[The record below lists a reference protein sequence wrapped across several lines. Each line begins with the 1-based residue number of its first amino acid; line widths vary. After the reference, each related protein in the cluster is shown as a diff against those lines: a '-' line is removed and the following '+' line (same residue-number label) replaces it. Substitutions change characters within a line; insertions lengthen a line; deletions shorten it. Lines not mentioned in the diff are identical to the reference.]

1 MPETLKLNDILGDGL
16 QAGIDKLNASLQEA
30 DATMKSLAKES
41 ATVAANVQKNS
52 GARGTSGSDIAAR
65 KKAVSDLSDATQRM
79 QEIQKES
86 DRLDKQ
92 RNLLIT
98 RQNELLNENKRMLQ
112 AEKQA
117 LSEQNKLLNAGAGS
131 LREMEVRLSK
141 LRNEYANMSK
151 EQRNAKETGG
161 ALLLNI
167 KSLAKETDKLRMDM
181 GQAQQRVGGYATAI
195 KEVGGAML
203 SQIGLYGGI
212 AGGIALIGK
221 AFGSGITT
229 IKEYSLEWSKL
240 KALVGT
246 GTSKADFE
254 SLQKSA
260 GIGAEL
266 GKSATEVTKLQIE
279 LARFGLTAK
288 QIINVTPGVL
298 KLAAATGE
306 DLAGSAAT
314 VSANLKAFNYDASES
329 DRVVG
334 VMTRTFNESA
344 SGLSDF
350 AESSKYAAT
359 GAKAAGDTFEGMS
372 AKLAMLADRGIKG
385 SMAGTAL
392 RRIYAELATT
402 GKPLAESWEILTKKG
417 MNLAGAQD
425 EVGLTAQNALLILSQ
440 NKTKVDELT
449 QSFGDAAKN
458 SKVLGETIGTM
469 TDNITTDLDKL
480 SVAWDNVW
488 LSIDKGDGVLS
499 KISRWFVQVG
509 TDALD
514 AIVKMTSSGQSIA
527 EQSRTDITKNVGENI
542 KQMATR
548 PGEQPGQL
556 SYNYTDIAFMTDL
569 FKKREEIVKTRA
581 VAQRNMIE
589 LDKSLLASAEDVKNA
604 EIEWEKLRIEEELYT
619 KAINDPKFRK
629 SLTES
634 GKLIAVQ
641 TENNNEQTKSE
652 KELLKEKKEQ
662 LKADEALYQLRLKY
676 GLVLAWE
683 QIEHETKAVKKYY
696 EAGILGAKEYYQIT
710 SKIGENILGKPVL
723 KGQEKVGQLDKKNLG
738 RTQVATGVEGMKTD
752 RFNLV
757 NALAG
762 DTKEVWDFFGITGE
776 KEQKA
781 LDDALG
787 KVTDSAFSMFNA
799 IYDKQVD
806 FYDKEAEL
814 REQRISDLKDA
825 YEKEKDIQDENKANG
840 DSYST
845 AELTRIQAQINEE
858 ERLRKEALV
867 KKNEY
872 VKKQMNL
879 EAIQQASNLITAS
892 ATIFKDY
899 SAAFPIAGPFL
910 AAGVIATMIASFIA
924 TQAQARALTKA
935 EKGYT
940 GVMGG
945 ALHSESSNNRPM
957 LSDGRGNNV
966 EIERD
971 EAVGILSRTA
981 TSKYSNQFFDFV
993 NNANAGKLDLYGGQS
1008 LNIFAKSDNSEMVR
1022 EQKRTNELLGRSLVQ
1037 TGKNE
1042 FTALSGNFV
1051 IRKTL

>member
-1 MPETLKLNDILGDGL
+1 MPETLTLNDILGNGL

-41 ATVAANVQKNS
+41 ASVAANVQKNS

-65 KKAVSDLSDATQRM
+65 KKAVEELAGASTKLITVQDEM
-79 QEIQKES
+79 
-86 DRLDKQ
+86 DRLGKQ

-141 LRNEYANMSK
+141 LRNEYANMSN

-203 SQIGLYGGI
+203 SQVGLYGGI
-212 AGGIALIGK
+212 AGGVALIGK

-240 KALVGT
+240 KALVGY
-246 GTSKADFE
+246 GVSKQDLTV
-254 SLQKSA
+254 LQQSA
-260 GIGAEL
+260 NIGADL
-266 GKSATEVTKLQIE
+266 GKSATDVTKLQIE

-288 QIINVTPGVL
+288 QIIDVTPGVL

-306 DLAGSAAT
+306 DLAGIAAT
-314 VSANLKAFNYDASES
+314 VSANLKTFNLDASES
-329 DRVVG
+329 YRIVG
-334 VMTRTFNESA
+334 VMNRTFNESA

-359 GAKAAGDTFEGMS
+359 GAKAAGVSFEMMS
-372 AKLAMLADRGIKG
+372 SMLATLADRGIKG

-392 RRIYAELATT
+392 RRIFDEMTRT
-402 GKPLAESWEILTKKG
+402 GKPVAESWAEITKKG
-417 MNLAGAQD
+417 LNVKDAFD
-425 EVGLTAQNALLILSQ
+425 EVGRTAQNALMILSE

-469 TDNITTDLDKL
+469 TDNLTTDIDKL
-480 SVAWDNVW
+480 SVAWDNLW
-488 LSIDKGDGVLS
+488 LSIDKGDGIIS
-499 KISRWFVQVG
+499 KISRKTVQIG
-509 TDALD
+509 KDILD
-514 AIVKMTSSGQSIA
+514 FISMTQMSSDQRA
-527 EQSRTDITKNVGENI
+527 
-542 KQMATR
+542 
-548 PGEQPGQL
+548 QL
-556 SYNYTDIAFMTDL
+556 LGKPFEAGVEAN
-569 FKKREEIVKTRA
+569 VKTNLNSDY
-581 VAQRNMIE
+581 VGFI
-589 LDKSLLASAEDVKNA
+589 KSLPLEIIKLTEKQKELNEVQGRTVILRQLEKEGTVEYEQDTKDIEKNKKALGELAATLTIYK
-604 EIEWEKLRIEEELYT
+604 KLIS
-619 KAINDPKFRK
+619 DPDYRK
-629 SLTES
+629 SFIENNKLTS
-634 GKLIAVQ
+634 VQ

-662 LKADEALYQLRLKY
+662 LKSDEALYQLRLKY
-676 GLVLAWE
+676 GLVPAWE

-723 KGQEKVGQLDKKNLG
+723 KGQEKVGQLDQKNLG
-738 RTQVATGVEGMKTD
+738 RTKVATGVEGMKTD

-776 KEQKA
+776 KEQKV

-872 VKKQMNL
+872 MKKQMNL

-957 LSDGRGNNV
+957 LLDGRGNNV

-971 EAVGILSRTA
+971 EAVGILSRNATA
-981 TSKYSNQFFDFV
+981 KYSNQFFDFV
-993 NNANAGKLDLYGGQS
+993 NNANAGKLDLYGGRS
-1008 LNIFAKSDNSEMVR
+1008 LNVFAKSDNSDMVR